1 MNGILEISWFVHI
14 FLQNQHIVPIVCDL
28 LRSYLDFKRQ
38 FRFFPM
44 LLPKPCSGHFNVF
57 AMRLYST
64 DLLSHF
70 LSQSDIIKF
79 LHLLL
84 LLFRFEKREFK
95 WKLYKVTYRNK
106 WTDFLVIIVIICCVK
121 MLFVVAHIMH
131 TIL

>member
-1 MNGILEISWFVHI
+1 
-14 FLQNQHIVPIVCDL
+14 
-28 LRSYLDFKRQ
+28 
-38 FRFFPM
+38 M